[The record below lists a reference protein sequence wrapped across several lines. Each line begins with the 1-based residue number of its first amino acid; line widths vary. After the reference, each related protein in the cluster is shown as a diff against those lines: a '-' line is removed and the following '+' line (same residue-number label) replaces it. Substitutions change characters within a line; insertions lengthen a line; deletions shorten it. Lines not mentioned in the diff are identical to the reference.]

1 MNNKEFLN
9 RSFLIPHEYSAGQ
22 PSNIEEDITVPNQ
35 ALDLKVAIK
44 MKLEGMPLPDYPEQP
59 YNERTVDDADDFG
72 DLQDVDIVDAENYQQ
87 YVQDRLQHGYDQSQK
102 DGTKS
107 EIPAKENID
116 SSGEAH
122 GSDSSGNE
130 A

>member
-9 RSFLIPHEYSAGQ
+9 RSTLTPYGVNGGQ
-22 PSNIEEDITVPNQ
+22 PSNIEEDIAVPNQ

-44 MKLEGMPLPDYPEQP
+44 MKLQGMPLPDYPDQP
-59 YNERTVDDADDFG
+59 YNERTVDDDDDFG
-72 DLQDVDIVDAENYQQ
+72 DLQDVDIVDAQNYQD
-87 YVQDRLQHGYDQSQK
+87 YIQDRLQHGYENAQK

-107 EIPAKENID
+107 EIPAKENND
-116 SSGEAH
+116 SSGEAP
-122 GSDSSGNE
+122 GSDGSGNG